1 MPFRRVISELQS
13 KRGEH
18 EKGTISNLLY
28 KEMGNSLYG
37 SVTKGISHKMKFD
50 IKTNKT
56 IRMEASDISNPI
68 LATWITSYV
77 RSLLGELLQNVE
89 DLGGCVVSVT
99 TDGFITDLANFE
111 SRVLNTLSEGPKRIN
126 PAFEKLT
133 GLEKLTGFDEE
144 GNIIQVDLLD
154 GGKLGNAGIVSP
166 KRPSI
171 ESLKLS
177 LLKEYRKMRAELSG
191 DPQGLELKHEGS
203 NLMSWTTRGQ
213 LSVDMKIKAITGL
226 QTKDQNL
233 DETWCLIN
241 DASDVLGKTVTFTS
255 TSLRSATDIYKKGGH
270 VTSEYRDQDFRLWYN
285 NQRVVLD
292 NLKNNEYLGLLRT
305 RPVETVEEA
314 LTLRRYAN
322 LTKGGIYHKSTG
334 LKSINKYKS
343 YLELG
348 VRTFIKDVL
357 NNRNGMSLSMFKG
370 YNGIIDFIRKYLYES
385 DQKLRRALNSSYISH
400 IKLRSERKVSK
411 LRMVPRLASIMNF
424 FDYVKDRFPDYDTSL
439 ILSKS

>member
-1 MPFRRVISELQS
+1 MPFKAVISELQS
-13 KRGEH
+13 KRRDH

-56 IRMEASDISNPI
+56 LRMEASDISNPI

-89 DLGGCVVSVT
+89 DLGGNVVSVT
-99 TDGFITDLANFE
+99 TDGFITDLANLE
-111 SRVLNTLSEGPKRIN
+111 SRVLNTLSEEPKRFN
-126 PAFEKLT
+126 PTLE

-144 GNIIQVDLLD
+144 GNIIQLDLLD
-154 GGKLGNAGIVSP
+154 GGKIGKGGIVFP
-166 KRPSI
+166 KKPST

-191 DPQGLELKHEGS
+191 DPQSLELKHEGS

-213 LSVDMKIKAITGL
+213 LSVDMNIKAITGL
-226 QTKDQNL
+226 QTKDQSL
-233 DETWCLIN
+233 AETWCLIN
-241 DASDVLGKTVTFTS
+241 EASDVLGKTVTFTS

-292 NLKNNEYLGLLRT
+292 NLENKEDLGLLCT

-322 LTKGGIYHKSTG
+322 LTKGGFYHKSTG

-357 NNRNGMSLSMFKG
+357 NNRNGMSFSIFKC

-385 DQKLRRALNSSYISH
+385 DQKLRRTLNSSYISH

-411 LRMVPRLASIMNF
+411 LRMVPRLASIMKF

-439 ILSKS
+439 ILAKS

>member
-1 MPFRRVISELQS
+1 
-13 KRGEH
+13 
-18 EKGTISNLLY
+18 
-28 KEMGNSLYG
+28 
-37 SVTKGISHKMKFD
+37 
-50 IKTNKT
+50 
-56 IRMEASDISNPI
+56 
-68 LATWITSYV
+68 
-77 RSLLGELLQNVE
+77 
-89 DLGGCVVSVT
+89 
-99 TDGFITDLANFE
+99 
-111 SRVLNTLSEGPKRIN
+111 
-126 PAFEKLT
+126 
-133 GLEKLTGFDEE
+133 
-144 GNIIQVDLLD
+144 
-154 GGKLGNAGIVSP
+154 
-166 KRPSI
+166 
-171 ESLKLS
+171 
-177 LLKEYRKMRAELSG
+177 MRAELSG